1 MVYQMKNAIIG
12 YPGNLLLDRVSMEI
26 KNKEKIAIV
35 GRNGCGKTTLLKV
48 MAGILDTDN
57 LDSDE
62 DFLIQSDGAPSIGYL
77 EQINFEN
84 ENDTVKEELLKAY
97 QEMFAI
103 RDKME
108 QLAKEMETD
117 QNEQLLNQY
126 AKVSNRFE
134 HMGGYTYQYEMEQIF
149 TKFGFEL
156 SDMERSIQDFSGGQ
170 KTKIAF
176 VKLLLSKPD
185 IMLLDEPTN
194 HLDVE
199 TIEWLEQ
206 YLKNY
211 NKAVVIVSHDRMFL
225 DRIIDVT
232 YEIEYKKMK
241 RYPGN
246 YSAFLERKRLDY
258 EKQCKD
264 YEAQQKEIERL
275 TLFIEQWK
283 NTPTKVAMTRSKRMQ
298 IEHMVKIPK
307 PMRFDTRSMHA
318 KLQPAKESGKDV
330 LIAKNY
336 QIGYDNVL
344 AKVSFELKKGQKLAI
359 IGENGKG
366 KSTLLKTIVGKL
378 EDLGGTIKFGTN
390 VEWAYFDQELL
401 NLDDTKTVINEFWDS
416 YPTLTQ
422 TEVRNILGSF
432 LFTGDDV
439 FQPLSQLSGG
449 EKVRLSLAKLMK
461 RQANLLIL
469 DEPTNHLDMPGKEA
483 LESMLNGY
491 QGTIFF
497 VSHDRY
503 FVKKIADCL
512 LVFEEDGVNYYPYG
526 YDTYCEKKA
535 KKSKEENASSTL
547 KDNTFKVTEINNE
560 DNEIGYSTD
569 TVRGTSGRDTSGNNT
584 SKKDTSGRDRARRER
599 KMAGLEDSIQKTEDK
614 LAKLNEWYS
623 DPDIATDYERL
634 EELRNEMEQVEQE
647 LNDLLLEWAGL

>member
-1 MVYQMKNAIIG
+1 MVYQMRNAIIG
-12 YPGNLLLDRVSMEI
+12 YPGNLLLDRVSLEI
-26 KNKEKIAIV
+26 KNKEKVAIV

-48 MAGILDTDN
+48 MAGILETDN

-62 DFLIQSDGAPSIGYL
+62 DFLIQTDGAPSIGYL

-84 ENDTVKEELLKAY
+84 ENNSVREELLKAY
-97 QEMFAI
+97 EDLFAL

-108 QLAKEMETD
+108 QLARKMED
-117 QNEQLLNQY
+117 YHDEQLLNQY

-134 HMGGYTYQYEMEQIF
+134 NMGGYTYQYEMEQVF

-156 SDMERSIQDFSGGQ
+156 SDMERSIQNFSGGQ

-225 DRIIDVT
+225 ERIIDVT

-298 IEHMVKIPK
+298 IEHMIKIPK
-307 PMRFDTRSMHA
+307 PLRFDTRAMHA

-330 LIAKNY
+330 LIAKDF
-336 QIGYDNVL
+336 QIGYDTML
-344 AKVSFELKKGQKLAI
+344 AKVTFELKKGQRLAI

-366 KSTLLKTIVGKL
+366 KSTLLKTIVGKVM
-378 EDLGGTIKFGTN
+378 ELGGTIKFGTN
-390 VEWAYFDQELL
+390 VQLAYFDQELL
-401 NLDDTKTVINEFWDS
+401 NLDDSKTVINEFWES

-422 TEVRNILGSF
+422 TEVRSILGNF
-432 LFTGDDV
+432 LFSGDDV

-483 LESMLNGY
+483 LESMLKGY
-491 QGTIFF
+491 QGTILF

-503 FVKKIADCL
+503 FVKTIADSL
-512 LVFEEDGVNYYPYG
+512 LVFEEDCVNYYPYG
-526 YDTYCEKKA
+526 YDTYCEKKT
-535 KKSKEENASSTL
+535 KKSKEESTV
-547 KDNTFKVTEINNE
+547 TFIHDRNQEATNI
-560 DNEIGYSTD
+560 S
-569 TVRGTSGRDTSGNNT
+569 
-584 SKKDTSGRDRARRER
+584 KDTSGRDKARNER
-599 KMAGLEDSIQKTEDK
+599 KKAQLENAIEKSEAK
-614 LAKLNEWYS
+614 LAKLNDWYS
-623 DPDIATDYERL
+623 DPEIASDYVRL
-634 EELRNEMEQVEQE
+634 EELRNEIDEVEQE
-647 LNDLLLEWAGL
+647 LNELLLEWAGL